1 MCSGIADYLYN
12 FIGLVLNGFFLLN
25 WITVPLFVII
35 LYMEQLASFAFY
47 CVSQVD
53 SESNE
58 TLSFSIRFL
67 SH

>member
-35 LYMEQLASFAFY
+35 FYIEQLASFAFY

-58 TLSFSIRFL
+58 TL
-67 SH
+67 